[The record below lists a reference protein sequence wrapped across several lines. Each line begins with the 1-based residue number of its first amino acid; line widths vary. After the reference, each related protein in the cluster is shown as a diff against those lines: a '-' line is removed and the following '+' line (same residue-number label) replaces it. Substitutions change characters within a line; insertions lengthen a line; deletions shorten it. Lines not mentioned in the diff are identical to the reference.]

1 MSFIFDK
8 KHLKFKAPFNML
20 VAGPTSS
27 GKTSFVRNLLS
38 ANKDLTTINTPG
50 KLKVLWCY
58 GQFQHTYTL
67 PVENVEIIYREGLIN
82 DEELAIL
89 SPQLIVLDDLQN
101 ELVNNKELGDL
112 FMKKSHHLNI
122 STIVILQNVY
132 AQGSQMRNVSL
143 NSHYLVLFKN
153 NRDEEQYARLG
164 RQLSPGNK
172 QFFGDLLNDVFSKPY
187 GYLVVDCH
195 PNSPNLIKYRTDIF
209 SKNQAL
215 TPTVYLPKT

>member
-1 MSFIFDK
+1 MTSVVDK
-8 KHLKFKAPFNML
+8 NHLKFKAPFNML

-27 GKTSFVRNLLS
+27 GKTSFVRRLL
-38 ANKDLTTINTPG
+38 AAHEQLTTIG
-50 KLKVLWCY
+50 AGEQLKVLWCY
-58 GQFQHTYTL
+58 GQYQHAYTL
-67 PVENVEIIYREGLIN
+67 PIENANVTYREGLVN
-82 DEELAIL
+82 DMELNTL
-89 SPQLIVLDDLQN
+89 RPHLIVLDDLQN

-112 FMKKSHHLNI
+112 FMKKSHHMNI

-172 QFFGDLLNDVFSKPY
+172 YFFGDLLSDVFSRPY

-209 SKNQAL
+209 PKNQQL
-215 TPTVYLPKT
+215 TPTIYLPKA